1 MAIGGY
7 NQLSL
12 TSFNT
17 QLDIKAYQ
25 FQSARA
31 ALYAYLN
38 VVKIKKLY
46 VPNYICDSIFSALES
61 LNVNVIFYSI
71 NDLLLPDNISECTST
86 NDSKILLVNYFG
98 LLSEQIKI
106 LTTIRP
112 ESFIVDNSQA
122 LFCEH
127 IEGTTSIYSPRKFLG
142 IPDGGLLRTSINIE
156 MPEDCYDASKNCG
169 HLLLRAAGYV
179 QAGYSQFLEAE
190 QALECFIPK
199 KMSVISAYLINCAD
213 INRIKEKR
221 QRNYKFLYDKFKSL
235 NQLQLPINGQVP
247 LCYPLKISH
256 DVGSVYKQ
264 LIDNGIYL
272 PRYWKSEF
280 SGEVGVYMFQNTL
293 FLPIDERLEEDDVQ
307 ALSDIIEQRIEN
319 EYSR

>member
-12 TSFNT
+12 KSFNT

-38 VVKIKKLY
+38 SAKIKTLY
-46 VPNYICDSIFSALES
+46 VPNYICDSIFPALES

-142 IPDGGLLRTSINIE
+142 IPDGGLLRTSINID

-179 QAGYSQFLEAE
+179 QAGYRQFLEAE

-213 INRIKEKR
+213 INLIKETR
-221 QRNYKFLYDKFKSL
+221 QRNYKFLYSKFKSL
-235 NQLQLPINGQVP
+235 NQLQLPINGQIP

-264 LIDNGIYL
+264 LINNAIYL
-272 PRYWKSEF
+272 PRYWQSECN
-280 SGEVGVYMFQNTL
+280 GKVGFNMFNSTL
-293 FLPIDERLEEDDVQ
+293 FLPIDERVSYAELLQLVNFIKKN
-307 ALSDIIEQRIEN
+307 L
-319 EYSR
+319 